1 MGRASTSSD
10 REEQGNNKYY
20 TVNLTLL
27 LINNYIFQDKMG
39 NTESKD
45 CLYCGSSIISCSSSS
60 NHNFC
65 EACNMP
71 TTTAAVCHDD
81 NKSFSLT
88 ERSSLSDVI
97 GYVHDY

>member
-1 MGRASTSSD
+1 
-10 REEQGNNKYY
+10 
-20 TVNLTLL
+20 
-27 LINNYIFQDKMG
+27 MG

-71 TTTAAVCHDD
+71 TTAAVCCHD
-81 NKSFSLT
+81 NKSFSVT